1 MMSMIKEILIP
12 LKNKPGQLSAV
23 SDLMLLNGIKIIAF
37 QVSNEAGKDSL
48 RMVVNDLER
57 AMNVLRTAE
66 YQAEENQAIA
76 CRIPDHPGGLN
87 AVLKPLKSAN
97 ININFIYPVIGP
109 GSALIMGIDQTEKGL
124 KLLNEYWIQI
134 LGDDVYKM

>member
-1 MMSMIKEILIP
+1 MSLIKEILIP

-23 SDLMLLNGIKIIAF
+23 GDLMLLNGIKIIAF
-37 QVSNEAGKDSL
+37 QVSNEAGTDSL
-48 RMVVNDLER
+48 RMVVNDPER
-57 AMNVLRTAE
+57 ALNVLRTAE
-66 YQAEENQAIA
+66 YQAEENLAIA

-87 AVLKPLKSAN
+87 AVLKPLKSAD

-109 GSALIMGIDQTEKGL
+109 GAALIIGIDQIEKGL

>member
-1 MMSMIKEILIP
+1 MSMIKEILIP

-23 SDLMLLNGIKIIAF
+23 GDLMLLNGIKIIAF
-37 QVSNEAGKDSL
+37 QVSNEAGTDSL
-48 RMVVNDLER
+48 RMVVNDPER

-66 YQAEENQAIA
+66 YQAKENQAIA

-87 AVLKPLKSAN
+87 AVLKPLKSAD
-97 ININFIYPVIGP
+97 INIDFIYPVIGP
-109 GSALIMGIDQTEKGL
+109 GTALIMGIDQIEKGL

>member
-1 MMSMIKEILIP
+1 MSMIKEILIP

-23 SDLMLLNGIKIIAF
+23 SDLMLLNGIKIVAF
-37 QVSNEAGKDSL
+37 QVSNEGGTDRL
-48 RMVVNDLER
+48 RMVVNDPER
-57 AMNVLRTAE
+57 ALNVLRTAE

-87 AVLKPLKSAN
+87 AVLKPLKSAD
-97 ININFIYPVIGP
+97 INIDFIYPIIGP
-109 GSALIMGIDQTEKGL
+109 GAALIMGIDQIEKGL